1 MLSLLSREAIDI
13 IFSKVS
19 VPAIVILFVAMS
31 ISTFNAYK
39 SLSSFY

>member
-1 MLSLLSREAIDI
+1 MLSLSSYKAINTV
-13 IFSKVS
+13 FNEVF
-19 VPAIVILFVAMS
+19 VPAIVILSIAML